1 MRKRPFNEFIAYDP
15 NMYMGFDTSGKSA
28 STNPA
33 GTIDNK
39 TGHRE
44 VSLAAK
50 FYFQS
55 DEISTGHR

>member
-1 MRKRPFNEFIAYDP
+1 
-15 NMYMGFDTSGKSA
+15 MYMGFDTSGNMV

-44 VSLAAK
+44 ISLAAK
-50 FYFQS
+50 FSF
-55 DEISTGHR
+55 

>member
-1 MRKRPFNEFIAYDP
+1 
-15 NMYMGFDTSGKSA
+15 MYMGFSAAGGPTS
-28 STNPA
+28 STSA

-50 FYFQS
+50 FYF
-55 DEISTGHR
+55 

>member
-1 MRKRPFNEFIAYDP
+1 MRKRPFNDFIAYDP

-50 FYFQS
+50 FYF
-55 DEISTGHR
+55 

>member
-1 MRKRPFNEFIAYDP
+1 MI
-15 NMYMGFDTSGKSA
+15 

-44 VSLAAK
+44 ISMAAK
-50 FYFQS
+50 FYF
-55 DEISTGHR
+55 